1 MKGFMA
7 LLGFGIVI
15 ILFGSFLTGIHNA
28 RVATYTQVA
37 PSVVTGGGDTS
48 TNVTLIEPLFGGNIP
63 NVLSITSSYSDVSEA
78 PQASSYVSNTR
89 VLTII
94 GLAASETRN
103 LSITYQYGN
112 LDATSDTFM
121 GMLPLLMIVGGVII
135 CVVSVIGAVHK

>member
-15 ILFGSFLTGIHNA
+15 ILFVSFLTGIHNA

-63 NVLSITSSYSDVSEA
+63 NVLSITSSYSDVSES
-78 PQASSYVSNTR
+78 PQASSYVTSTR

-94 GLAASETRN
+94 GLAPSETRN
-103 LSITYQYGN
+103 LIYYLSIWKPGCHFGYLYGN
-112 LDATSDTFM
+112 VATLNDYRRRHCLCGRRLWRCS
-121 GMLPLLMIVGGVII
+121 
-135 CVVSVIGAVHK
+135 